1 MRILVFY
8 IFLLGLIPCIFI
20 RPYVGVLLYSWISF
34 MSPQELV
41 WGFPD
46 AIPLALITA
55 VMTVVTWLFSDEP
68 KRLRFDA
75 TAWLIVAFMIFTSF
89 TTLVALDPT
98 QSVPMWNRVM
108 KELLFVLITIALTT
122 NRIRF
127 HALLWVMAV
136 SIGYYGFKGGIFA
149 LLHGGDYR
157 IYGPADT
164 AIQDNNDLA
173 AGLVVALPLMNYVRM
188 NSAQKWVRIGWLAVM
203 ATSFL
208 AILSSYSRGAFLG
221 IVAVSVFL
229 WFKSPKKLIPGML
242 IFLMMIGAL
251 SFMPEKYYA
260 RLGTIEHYHQDAS
273 AMGRIEIWG
282 VALKIA
288 TARPLTGGGFRVT
301 QSPLAVNRYA
311 PGQSARDEH
320 NIYLAVLAD
329 HGFIGLLIWIA
340 LPFVGWH
347 NSRWLIRHAKGRPE
361 WGWAGDF
368 ARMTQVSLVGY
379 AVVGTFGNYAY
390 WDYYFT
396 IIGLLAA
403 ARHIMERAAVPK
415 RVAAAS
421 TARLSPAAP
430 VTS

>member
-46 AIPLALITA
+46 VIPLALITA

-149 LLHGGDYR
+149 LLHGGDY
-157 IYGPADT
+157 
-164 AIQDNNDLA
+164 
-173 AGLVVALPLMNYVRM
+173 
-188 NSAQKWVRIGWLAVM
+188 
-203 ATSFL
+203 
-208 AILSSYSRGAFLG
+208 
-221 IVAVSVFL
+221 
-229 WFKSPKKLIPGML
+229 
-242 IFLMMIGAL
+242 
-251 SFMPEKYYA
+251 
-260 RLGTIEHYHQDAS
+260 
-273 AMGRIEIWG
+273 
-282 VALKIA
+282 
-288 TARPLTGGGFRVT
+288 
-301 QSPLAVNRYA
+301 
-311 PGQSARDEH
+311 
-320 NIYLAVLAD
+320 
-329 HGFIGLLIWIA
+329 
-340 LPFVGWH
+340 
-347 NSRWLIRHAKGRPE
+347 
-361 WGWAGDF
+361 
-368 ARMTQVSLVGY
+368 
-379 AVVGTFGNYAY
+379 
-390 WDYYFT
+390 
-396 IIGLLAA
+396 
-403 ARHIMERAAVPK
+403 
-415 RVAAAS
+415 
-421 TARLSPAAP
+421 
-430 VTS
+430 